1 MAKSYETLDAWQ
13 GAVELATVI
22 YEITSTFPKE
32 ELFGITSQLR
42 RAVISIS
49 SNIAEGCGRNS
60 LKDRKQFLGISIGSL
75 NETESLIIVAKK
87 LRFISDEQF
96 GLIKSKL
103 EKEGRLLGGLL
114 NHISKRLKGE

>member
-1 MAKSYETLDAWQ
+1 M
-13 GAVELATVI
+13 
-22 YEITSTFPKE
+22 
-32 ELFGITSQLR
+32 
-42 RAVISIS
+42 
-49 SNIAEGCGRNS
+49 
-60 LKDRKQFLGISIGSL
+60 

-103 EKEGRLLGGLL
+103 EKKRRLLGGLL